1 MSTSWSEPRIEF
13 VLTCFT
19 APSTRGN
26 IRYVNAKFIN
36 TADFDLIIFP
46 DRGEHQK
53 AGYQLE
59 AHSSTLLEYVLR
71 EGPLPVGMNF
81 RLQNKKNG
89 EQLILNGKY
98 DFHVISSDDKQV
110 VKEYRILPG
119 KEYVRYWQLN
129 YHSRLYGF
137 QMLQSSIHLRSSAS

>member
-1 MSTSWSEPRIEF
+1 MIHISWLLS
-13 VLTCFT
+13 
-19 APSTRGN
+19 APSARGN

-53 AGYQLE
+53 GGYQLE

-71 EGPLPVGMNF
+71 EGPLPLGMNF

-89 EQLILNGKY
+89 EQLIFNGKY

-119 KEYVRYWQLN
+119 LKAFIFF
-129 YHSRLYGF
+129 S
-137 QMLQSSIHLRSSAS
+137 

>member
-1 MSTSWSEPRIEF
+1 M
-13 VLTCFT
+13 
-19 APSTRGN
+19 
-26 IRYVNAKFIN
+26 
-36 TADFDLIIFP
+36 IFP

-53 AGYQLE
+53 DGYQLE

-71 EGPLPVGMNF
+71 EGPLPIGMNF

-89 EQLILNGKY
+89 EQLTYDGKY

-119 KEYVRYWQLN
+119 TLI
-129 YHSRLYGF
+129 HARLCKISEVKAYC
-137 QMLQSSIHLRSSAS
+137 LP